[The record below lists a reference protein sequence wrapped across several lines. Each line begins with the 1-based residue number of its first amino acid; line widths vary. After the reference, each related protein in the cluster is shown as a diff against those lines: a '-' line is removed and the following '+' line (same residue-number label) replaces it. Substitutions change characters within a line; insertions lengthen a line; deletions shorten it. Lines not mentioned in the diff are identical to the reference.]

1 MEDKN
6 LAPGTVEINIGGCS
20 DKGYPVPV
28 KSLTVNGRSI
38 PFLMD
43 SDFILRI
50 RGGGPAAI
58 QTTLYAERFITAPW
72 SKE

>member
-1 MEDKN
+1 MEDKK

-50 RGGGPAAI
+50 RG
-58 QTTLYAERFITAPW
+58 
-72 SKE
+72 